1 MSHFSPKV
9 FLLSVLSGPSETFEG
24 QSVLLYALFLT
35 VLLVVAVP
43 VVALTTG
50 VPALLLVVLAGLLYA
65 AALLATESVF
75 EGLCAAMFVLV
86 TFAANVP
93 LIELPIGG
101 GGYANPQLEVMLVD
115 VVAVPFA
122 GLLSWWLYSG
132 KISLSFGRERIA
144 GYALVGFVGWSL
156 LAALVANGPSR
167 LAALFYVVVQ
177 LRSLLLFAIA
187 AVVVKYIG
195 IHSAVYSLGIAVLGQ
210 LAYAVAELLN
220 RGSFGLTRLGD
231 APGSVPTRL
240 FAIGPLQ
247 FESAIYAG
255 GFIGTTRVLIAF
267 LLLLVPVLV
276 AIVVRHSTPW
286 KLAAALALVASTVL
300 VRVGRADSG
309 WMAFLLT
316 ALLTVVALFALWLT
330 ADTDH
335 TIRDGV
341 FDYAAGIGSVI
352 GAAALSVFLF
362 SQRVVPNTSAG
373 ETGESVD
380 AGGSS
385 GGSSSAGGGA
395 DTGSDVVIQL
405 LNYVPFINTTNL
417 SIRLQQY
424 VAAINIG
431 LQYPL
436 FGIGGMNFP
445 FVAEAY
451 GLPWPI
457 AIHNAY
463 LSVLAS
469 TGVPGMALF
478 LLSIGAVLVIAGRMT
493 LSPEN
498 DRLFWT
504 MLVCGMLGFHAY
516 LFWVTAYNSVAALG
530 FWVLA
535 GAVVGASQWSR
546 QTGETGRSD
555 SFAA

>member
-1 MSHFSPKV
+1 MRYSSPKAS
-9 FLLSVLSGPSETFEG
+9 LLAVLSGPPDTFAKRNV
-24 QSVLLYALFLT
+24 VLNAVFLT
-35 VLLVVAVP
+35 ALLVGVVP

-50 VPALLLVVLAGLLYA
+50 VPALLLVVLAGLLYVVV
-65 AALLATESVF
+65 LLATESVF
-75 EGLCAAMFVLV
+75 EGLCAAVFVLV

-93 LIELPIGG
+93 LIQLPIGG
-101 GGYANPQLEVMLVD
+101 GGYTDPQLEILLVD
-115 VVAVPFA
+115 IVAVPFA
-122 GLLSWWLYSG
+122 GLLLWWLYSG
-132 KISLSFGRERIA
+132 KISPSFGRERIA
-144 GYALVGFVGWSL
+144 GYALAGFAGWSL

-177 LRSLLLFAIA
+177 FRYLLLFAIA

-195 IHSAVYSLGIAVLGQ
+195 IHSAVYSLSIAVLGQ
-210 LAYAVAELLN
+210 SAYAVAETLN

-231 APGSVPTRL
+231 APGSVPAQV

-255 GFIGTTRVLIAF
+255 GFVGTTRVLIAF
-267 LLLLVPVLV
+267 LLLVTPVLV
-276 AIVVRHSTPW
+276 AIVVRRSTPW
-286 KLAAALALVASTVL
+286 KLAAAIALIASTFL
-300 VRVGRADSG
+300 VRVGRTDSG

-316 ALLTVVALFALWLT
+316 ALLTGVALCALWLT

-335 TIRDGV
+335 TIQDGV

-362 SQRVVPNTSAG
+362 SQREISKTSAD

-380 AGGSS
+380 AGGPS
-385 GGSSSAGGGA
+385 GGSSSAGGGS
-395 DTGSDVVIQL
+395 DLGSDAIIQV
-405 LNYVPFINTTNL
+405 LNYVPFIDTANF

-424 VAAINIG
+424 IAAINIG

-445 FVAEAY
+445 LVAESY

-457 AIHNAY
+457 AIHNVY

-478 LLSIGAVLVIAGRMT
+478 LLSIGAVLVVAGKMA
-493 LSPEN
+493 LSPGG
-498 DRLFWT
+498 DRLFWA
-504 MLVCGMLGFHAY
+504 MLMCGMLGFHAY
-516 LFWVTAYNSVAALG
+516 LFWVTVYNGVAALA

-535 GAVVGASQWSR
+535 GAVVGASR
-546 QTGETGRSD
+546 QQCQTDEASRSD
-555 SFAA
+555 ATA

>member
-1 MSHFSPKV
+1 MSYFSPKSS
-9 FLLSVLSGPSETFEG
+9 LLSVLSGPPDTFEG
-24 QSVLLYALFLT
+24 QSVPLYALFLT
-35 VLLVVAVP
+35 ALLVAVVP

-50 VPALLLVVLAGLLYA
+50 VPALLLVILAGLLYA
-65 AALLATESVF
+65 AVLLATENVF
-75 EGLCAAMFVLV
+75 QGLCAAVFVLV

-93 LIELPIGG
+93 LIQLPIGG
-101 GGYANPQLEVMLVD
+101 GGYTDPQLEILLVD
-115 VVAVPFA
+115 IVAIPFA
-122 GLLSWWLYSG
+122 GLLLWWLYSG
-132 KISLSFGRERIA
+132 KISISFGRERIA
-144 GYALVGFVGWSL
+144 GYALAGFVGWSL

-177 LRSLLLFAIA
+177 FRYLLLFAIA

-195 IHSAVYSLGIAVLGQ
+195 IHSAVYSLAIAVLGQ
-210 LAYAVAELLN
+210 SAYAVAETLN

-231 APGSVPTRL
+231 APGSVPARV

-255 GFIGTTRVLIAF
+255 GFVGTTRVLIAF
-267 LLLLVPVLV
+267 LLLVIPVLI
-276 AIVVRHSTPW
+276 AIVVRRSTPW
-286 KLAAALALVASTVL
+286 KIAAAMTLIASTFL

-309 WMAFLLT
+309 WMAFLFT
-316 ALLTVVALFALWLT
+316 ALLIAVALCALWLT

-335 TIRDGV
+335 TIRDGM

-352 GAAALSVFLF
+352 GSAALSVFLF
-362 SQRVVPNTSAG
+362 SQREISKTSTG

-380 AGGSS
+380 TGGSS
-385 GGSSSAGGGA
+385 EGSSSAQEGSE
-395 DTGSDVVIQL
+395 TGSDAIIQV
-405 LNYVPFINTTNL
+405 LNHVPFIDTANL

-424 VAAINIG
+424 IAAINIG

-445 FVAEAY
+445 LVAESY

-457 AIHNAY
+457 AIHNVY

-469 TGVPGMALF
+469 TGIPGMLLF
-478 LLSIGAVLVIAGRMT
+478 LLSIGAVLVIAGKMA
-493 LSPEN
+493 LSPDG
-498 DRLFWT
+498 DRLFWA
-504 MLVCGMLGFHAY
+504 MLVCGILGFYAY
-516 LFWVTAYNSVAALG
+516 LFWVTVYNGVAALA

-535 GAVVGASQWSR
+535 GAVVGASQR
-546 QTGETGRSD
+546 QHRTGEKSSRSGTT
-555 SFAA
+555 